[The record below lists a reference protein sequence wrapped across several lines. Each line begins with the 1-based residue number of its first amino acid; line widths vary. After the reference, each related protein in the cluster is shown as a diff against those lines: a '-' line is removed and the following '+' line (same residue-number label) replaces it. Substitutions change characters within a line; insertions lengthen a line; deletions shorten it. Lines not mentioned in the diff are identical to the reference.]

1 MIGLKKANAKYNTT
15 FISHMVRKICNENSD
30 LSKTVNESPKLGLSK
45 ISKSESLK
53 SQQKETMHSWDLL
66 SFLGDKKTCQGWLP
80 CALQMYPHQAR
91 LSFHQTSGNEPK
103 SLPGLQHKFYPI
115 SQSDS
120 ICMPG

>member
-66 SFLGDKKTCQGWLP
+66 SFLGDKKLVGDGRPVLCKRIRVKP
-80 CALQMYPHQAR
+80 DF
-91 LSFHQTSGNEPK
+91 LSIE
-103 SLPGLQHKFYPI
+103 
-115 SQSDS
+115 
-120 ICMPG
+120 